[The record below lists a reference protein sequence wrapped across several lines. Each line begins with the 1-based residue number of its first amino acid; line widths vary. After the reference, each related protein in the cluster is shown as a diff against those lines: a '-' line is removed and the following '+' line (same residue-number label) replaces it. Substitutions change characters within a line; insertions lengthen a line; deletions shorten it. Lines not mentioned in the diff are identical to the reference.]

1 MEIKYRKCAK
11 CGQIVSVIKDTGVPI
26 ICCGQPMEAIEANV
40 VDAAVEKHV
49 PVYENSDN
57 MLRVNIGIEDHPMT
71 EEHYIEWIACVT
83 KFGYQRK
90 NLKPGDVPHAVFSM
104 VDGDEVV
111 AVYAYCNLHGLW
123 KK

>member
-1 MEIKYRKCAK
+1 MEMKYLKCAK
-11 CGQIVSVIKDTGVPI
+11 CGQIISVIKDTGVPI
-26 ICCGQPMEAIEANV
+26 IYCGEPMQEIKAGMSDGAK
-40 VDAAVEKHV
+40 EKHV

-57 MLRVNIGIEDHPMT
+57 MIRVNIGIEDHPME
-71 EEHYIEWIACVT
+71 EEHYIEWIAVVT

-90 NLKPGDVPHAVFSM
+90 NLKPGNVPHAVFSL

-111 AVYAYCNLHGLW
+111 SVYAYCNIHGLW